1 MRPFLTASL
10 QLELEEAFAFFD
22 GDRDGRINVS
32 ELLRVLR
39 ACGFALSE
47 AEGAGLAQGCDV
59 RYGGLLSLQQLLAVV
74 QNSVCPRV
82 PQLSEG
88 EAARELRAVRG
99 WCAPGAAS
107 VAEAHAR
114 MRTVLTGS
122 GERLTPAE
130 FVQLLRLEAPPRF
143 RALAASQELLALH
156 ARGVSVAADKAAE
169 TTRLTAAF
177 FYHGSF
183 PPAEAAAAPAKSSRH
198 HHNNAS
204 F

>member
-1 MRPFLTASL
+1 MRPFITASL

-22 GDRDGRINVS
+22 GDRDGRVNVL

-59 RYGGLLSLQQLLAVV
+59 RYGGLLSFQQLLAVV

-114 MRTVLTGS
+114 MRAVLTGS
-122 GERLTPAE
+122 GERLSPAE

-156 ARGVSVAADKAAE
+156 ARGVSVAAEKAAE

-177 FYHGSF
+177 FDHGFF
-183 PPAEAAAAPAKSSRH
+183 PPAEAAAPTKSSH
-198 HHNNAS
+198 YNNNAS